1 MKRSNWILLILL
13 ALSIGAYFLIKAN
26 ADKNAAEETPV
37 AASNLLIEATGDVLQ
52 RIRIYDNDYNIVELV
67 RDENALWTVSLPTAG
82 EADQSLASAAETQ
95 LGALGIT
102 SQLGMV
108 ANFGDFGLEFP
119 AYTIKLTYYSGAQH
133 KIEVG
138 DLTPTNTGY
147 YVQLDDGDV
156 YVVSQ
161 YSLDSILG
169 LIRNPPYPPTPTPEP
184 TAVPTGAATP
194 TP

>member
-1 MKRSNWILLILL
+1 MKRSNWIWLILL

-37 AASNLLIEATGDVLQ
+37 AESNLLIDATGDVLQ
-52 RIRIYDNDYNIVELV
+52 SIRIYDNDYNIVELV
-67 RDENALWTVSLPTAG
+67 RNENGVWTVSLPAAG
-82 EADQSLASAAETQ
+82 EADPSLASAAETQ

-102 SQLGMV
+102 SQLGAV

-119 AYTIKLTYYSGAQH
+119 AYTIKLAYYSGAQH

-138 DLTPTNTGY
+138 DLAPTNTGY

-161 YSLDSILG
+161 YNLDTILN
-169 LIRNPPYPPTPTPEP
+169 LIENPPYLPTPTPEP
-184 TAVPTGAATP
+184 TATPSEATP